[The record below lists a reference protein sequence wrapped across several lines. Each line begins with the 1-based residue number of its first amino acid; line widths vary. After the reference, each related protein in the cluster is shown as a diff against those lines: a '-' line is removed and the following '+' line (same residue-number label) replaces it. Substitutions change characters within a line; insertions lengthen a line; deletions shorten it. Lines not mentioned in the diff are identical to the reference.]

1 MITVI
6 IPVYNAQKY
15 LRECLDS
22 LVNQTYKDIEVI
34 TVNDGSTDNS
44 GVICHE
50 YAEKYNN
57 FFAIDKENGGQM
69 SAWILGVQ
77 HAHGEFFGFVDSDD
91 YVDPTMYEEMMH
103 REEET
108 GADLV
113 MCNFF
118 DFDLKAATPRHADLK
133 EYYGEN
139 DIHEIYEKVFPS
151 LTEYI
156 STSRWDKLFKRDI
169 FIENMKKYCAKT
181 VRTMEDRFIVS
192 SSFFSCNSFAYVS
205 KPLYYWRRMKISSS
219 RKARPELCDI
229 MELLYS
235 TQVQMLKDK
244 GYYEQYKNHVEVGKI
259 DLIRA
264 IIERNIGAALPYAE
278 KKRIAMALLTESNR
292 RIVLAHKDECKGK
305 FGKYIYWSYKFNNP
319 TIMVVG
325 ASLFYSINKR
335 KQENGFCN

>member
-6 IPVYNAQKY
+6 VPVYNAQKY
-15 LRECLDS
+15 LHECLDS
-22 LVNQTYKDIEVI
+22 LVNQTYKDIEII

-44 GVICHE
+44 GKICHE

-57 FFAIDKENGGQM
+57 FIALDKENGGQM

-77 HAHGEFFGFVDSDD
+77 YAHGDFFGFVDSDD
-91 YVDPTMYEEMMH
+91 YVDPTMYEEMMR

-118 DFDLKAATPRHADLK
+118 DLDTEKATPRNAGLK
-133 EYYGEN
+133 DYYGED

-151 LTEYI
+151 LTDYI

-169 FIENMKKYCAKT
+169 YVDNMQKYCTKT

-192 SSFFSCNSFAYVS
+192 SYFFSCKSFAYIS
-205 KPLYYWRRMKISSS
+205 RPLYYWRKMNVSSS

-244 GYYEQYKNHVEVGKI
+244 GYYEIYKNNVEIGKI

-264 IIERNIGAALPYAE
+264 VVERNLRADISYVDKVE
-278 KKRIAMALLTESNR
+278 IAKALLTEQNR
-292 RIVLAHKDECKGK
+292 NIVIHHKNNCVGK
-305 FGKYIYWSYKFNNP
+305 FGKYIYLIYKLNSP
-319 TIMVVG
+319 QLMVIV
-325 ASLFYSINKR
+325 AKVAQFLR
-335 KQENGFCN
+335 KKSTNSFPK